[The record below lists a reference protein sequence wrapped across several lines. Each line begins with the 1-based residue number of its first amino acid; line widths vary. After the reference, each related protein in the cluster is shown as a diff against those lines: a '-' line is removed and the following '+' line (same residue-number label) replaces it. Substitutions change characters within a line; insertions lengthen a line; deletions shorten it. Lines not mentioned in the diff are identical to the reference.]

1 MILKML
7 FLGDSNV
14 GKSCLIKR
22 FLDDEFDSH
31 LSSTICIDFKIKKI
45 KEDLKLYMW
54 EITSVKDCK
63 SFFKDANGIFI
74 FFDITNEKSFLNIKD
89 YINAVKNYNKN
100 NNTPIILLGSKSDQ
114 NDNRKILYQDAKNF
128 ADSMNMNYFE
138 ISSKEGK
145 KEDVQQI
152 FNIMLSEIDEWK
164 EKEELNEKHEVKKK
178 KKKCLIM

>member
-1 MILKML
+1 MILKIL

-14 GKSCLIKR
+14 GKSSLIKR
-22 FLDDEFDSH
+22 FLHDEFDNE

-54 EITSVKDCK
+54 EITSIKDCQ

-74 FFDITNEKSFLNIKD
+74 FFDITNEKSFLNIQD
-89 YINAVKNYNKN
+89 YINAVKNYNKMN
-100 NNTPIILLGSKSDQ
+100 IPIIILGSKSDQ
-114 NDNRKILYQDAKNF
+114 NSDRKILYQDAKNF

-145 KEDVQQI
+145 IEDIQKI
-152 FNIMLSEIDEWK
+152 FNIMISIISERID
-164 EKEELNEKHEVKKK
+164 KEEEQDKDIKKK
-178 KKKCLIM
+178 NKKKCLIM

>member
-1 MILKML
+1 MTFKIL

-45 KEDLKLYMW
+45 KDDLKLYMW

-74 FFDITNEKSFLNIKD
+74 FFDITNEKSFLNIQD

-100 NNTPIILLGSKSDQ
+100 NNIPIILLGSKSDQ
-114 NDNRKILYQDAKNF
+114 NDDRKILYQDAKNF

-152 FNIMLSEIDEWK
+152 FNIMLSEIDECK
-164 EKEELNEKHEVKKK
+164 EKDREEVKKK